1 MSFPSVGIVVPTL
14 GSRPQF
20 LIECLQSIRDAGDAY
35 VLVVAPNSADLSQV
49 ESLGLVDA
57 RVEDPGNGLPA
68 AINFGIQSLPKDIEY
83 INWLGD
89 DDKLLVGALDAA
101 VEVLVN
107 DCEASYVYGGCNYI
121 DSNGR
126 ILLTNHSGNWA
137 RLMMRIG
144 PDLIPQP
151 GALIRRSC
159 FEQIGGLNT
168 KYVWAFDLEMF
179 IQLSKVGKGRFLN
192 QVLAEFRWHEGSL
205 TVGSRS
211 GSSKES
217 KAIRSN
223 HLPAVLQPIAP
234 LWEVPFRLAG
244 HFATTWL
251 SITAKK

>member
-1 MSFPSVGIVVPTL
+1 LSSPAVGIVVPTL
-14 GSRPQF
+14 GSRSQF
-20 LIECLQSIRDAGDAY
+20 LIECLQSIRNAGDAY
-35 VLVVAPNSADLSQV
+35 VLVVAPKSADLSHV
-49 ESLGLVDA
+49 ESLGLMDS
-57 RVEDPGNGLPA
+57 RVEDPGTGLPA
-68 AINFGIQSLPKDIEY
+68 AINFGIQSLPKDIGY

-89 DDKLLVGALDAA
+89 DDKLSVGALEAA
-101 VEVLVN
+101 VEVLTN
-107 DCEASYVYGGCNYI
+107 DFEASYVYGGCNYI

-137 RLMMRIG
+137 RLLMRIG

-159 FEQIGGLNT
+159 FEEIGGLNT
-168 KYVWAFDLEMF
+168 KYGWAFDLEMF
-179 IQLSKVGKGRFLN
+179 IQLDKVGKGRFLN
-192 QVLAEFRWHEGSL
+192 RVLAEFRWHEGSL

-217 KAIRSN
+217 KAIRKN
-223 HLPAVLQPIAP
+223 HLPSVLKPFNP

-244 HFATTWL
+244 HFVTSWL